1 MARVERDWA
10 PSTHAYNSQEGE
22 ELEGF
27 QQGPRSNTPQPRG
40 QMREGTLKSTT
51 RKYFLVRSPVL
62 LVTVCQRE
70 TRVKQDQTK
79 WEPEYSSGK
88 SLKWF
93 MGGWARFL
101 KVFSSY
107 PSLLFRI

>member
-1 MARVERDWA
+1 MRGIGQ
-10 PSTHAYNSQEGE
+10 STNVYNSQEGE

-27 QQGPRSNTPQPRG
+27 QQGPKGN
-40 QMREGTLKSTT
+40 STT
-51 RKYFLVRSPVL
+51 AEGSNERGNTEVNHQEVLPVRSPVL

-70 TRVKQDQTK
+70 TRVKQDQMK

-93 MGGWARFL
+93 TGGWANF
-101 KVFSSY
+101 
-107 PSLLFRI
+107 

>member
-10 PSTHAYNSQEGE
+10 QCTNIYNSQEGE

-27 QQGPRSNTPQPRG
+27 QRGPRGKAPWPRS

-51 RKYFLVRSPVL
+51 RKYSLVRSPVL

-70 TRVKQDQTK
+70 THVKQDQMK
-79 WEPEYSSGK
+79 WEPEYSLGK
-88 SLKWF
+88 SLK
-93 MGGWARFL
+93 
-101 KVFSSY
+101 
-107 PSLLFRI
+107 